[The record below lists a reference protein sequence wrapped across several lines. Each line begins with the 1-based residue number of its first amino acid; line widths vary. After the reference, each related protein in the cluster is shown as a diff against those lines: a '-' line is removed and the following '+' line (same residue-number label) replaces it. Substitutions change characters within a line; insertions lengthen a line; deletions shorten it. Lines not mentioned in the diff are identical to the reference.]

1 MAQDFRVAGS
11 GAASP
16 SVPSPSP
23 ATPIQSSKAPA
34 SASSSSAFKFP
45 HYYNY
50 PPMFT
55 LQPNLDTRR
64 AQLDKWSSLVLAY
77 CRHYR
82 IFRLVVAP
90 PTRSDAAGGSS
101 SSSSSSGPVRVD
113 GDEAAAAAADA
124 DGEAPSVAYYAPDL
138 FRNRTIDRTMPAREV
153 REVFEDLRRQG
164 RIEVIGT
171 SSSSASHS
179 LSTTTSPADPFS
191 CYVFWKTPEE
201 WAAAIEA
208 FVDDTAQRGSVLT
221 LYELTAGDG
230 TRGSDLHGLDPVV
243 LQRALATLV
252 KRGKAQV
259 FGQEDSLGVKF
270 F

>member
-1 MAQDFRVAGS
+1 
-11 GAASP
+11 
-16 SVPSPSP
+16 
-23 ATPIQSSKAPA
+23 
-34 SASSSSAFKFP
+34 
-45 HYYNY
+45 
-50 PPMFT
+50 MFT

-82 IFRLVVAP
+82 IFRLVIAP
-90 PTRSDAAGGSS
+90 TTGSDSS
-101 SSSSSSGPVRVD
+101 SAGPVRVD
-113 GDEAAAAAADA
+113 GDEAAAAAAADA
-124 DGEAPSVAYYAPDL
+124 DDAAPSISYYAPDL
-138 FRNRTIDRTMPAREV
+138 FKNRTIDRTMPAGEV

-164 RIEVIGT
+164 RIEVLGA
-171 SSSSASHS
+171 SPSAATQS
-179 LSTTTSPADPFS
+179 LSTSTSPSDPFS

-208 FVDDTAQRGSVLT
+208 FVDETAQRGSVLT

-230 TRGSDLHGLDPVV
+230 TRGSELHGLDPVV

-259 FGQEDSLGVKF
+259 FGQEESLGVKF